1 VSAVVPGT
9 VQAQCDSGYWT
20 CPSDGTLFEYDT
32 PGCGVVYKPTA
43 QSRCEAH

>member
-1 VSAVVPGT
+1 MRLGVLDLP
-9 VQAQCDSGYWT
+9 
-20 CPSDGTLFEYDT
+20 DGTLFEYDT